1 MAGSAGGRVM
11 RVLFLQGHPSP
22 FARELGQ
29 ALRARGHRVLRVNLC
44 FGDWLFWRGEGCLSW
59 RGRFADWEGWVESLM
74 RAEGITHLVY
84 FADRQPYHVAA
95 QRAAMRLG
103 VVCVSHEF
111 GYLRPDWILVEEG
124 GQSVFSHFPD
134 RLEVVKRLA
143 EGLPAPD
150 MVRRYSH
157 PHRQEAVA
165 EVSYHLGN
173 ALAHA
178 FQRHYRADRPHHPVV
193 EYLSYIPRNLMAG
206 RTGRR
211 AERVVV
217 RVLAGGRRFHLLAL
231 QMAGDY
237 QIRANSAIRDY
248 RAAVV
253 SVIRSHAAAGPEAGL
268 LVVKLHPM
276 DNGRIPWGRIVGKAA
291 RAAGS
296 AERVVFLDG
305 GDLGAL
311 LGAASGCVVVN
322 STVGLHALQ
331 AGCPVKCLGFAAYD
345 MEGLTHQGPL
355 DSFWMSPARPDPE
368 GVAALLRLMA
378 AAIHVRGDFFSPD
391 GRAEAVAGFVRL
403 LEGGLARR
411 FGAFVAEPPRLARAR
426 AAGIDVAPWDGA
438 DQPCSPKGPA

>member
-1 MAGSAGGRVM
+1 MAGVPV

-29 ALRARGHRVLRVNLC
+29 ALRARGHHVRRVNLC

-59 RGRFADWEGWVESLM
+59 RGRFADWEGWVEALM

-134 RLEVVKRLA
+134 RLEDVKRLA
-143 EGLPAPD
+143 AGLPAPD
-150 MVRRYSH
+150 MARRFSY

-173 ALAHA
+173 ALVAA
-178 FQRHYRADRPHHPVV
+178 FQPRYRADRPLHPVV
-193 EYLSYIPRNLMAG
+193 EYLSYVPRNLMAG
-206 RTGRR
+206 RNARR
-211 AERVVV
+211 AGAAVARL
-217 RVLAGGRRFHLLAL
+217 LAGGEPFHLLAL

-237 QIRANSAIRDY
+237 QIRANSAIHDY
-248 RAAVV
+248 RAEVEA
-253 SVIRSHAAAGPEAGL
+253 VIRSHAAAGRGR

-276 DNGRIPWGRIVGKAA
+276 DNGRIPWARIVRRAA
-291 RAAGS
+291 RQAGAAD
-296 AERVVFLDG
+296 RVLFLDG

-311 LGAASGCVVVN
+311 LRAASGCVVVN

-331 AGCPVKCLGFAAYD
+331 AGCPVKCLGFAVYD

-355 DSFWMSPARPDPE
+355 DRFWTAPARPDAA
-368 GVAALLRLMA
+368 GVDALVRLMA
-378 AAIHVRGDFFSPD
+378 AAIHVRGDFFSPA
-391 GRAEAVAGFVRL
+391 GRAEAVAGFVAL

-411 FGAFVAEPPRLARAR
+411 FGAFVTPPPRLARAR
-426 AAGIDVAPWDGA
+426 AAGVGVAPWDGA